1 MKVNVASEW
10 LNSCSGCEI
19 SIIDM
24 GERLLDVLEVA
35 DIVHLP
41 ALMDSKYFGQLG
53 DGTHLS
59 IPKADVGIIS
69 GSIRNKEHLEVA
81 LEMRK
86 QCDTIIALGTCA
98 THGGIPSLSNSYD
111 NEETLDRYYTTEST
125 DTDRGENE
133 INKIAD
139 QTASAQIQPAS
150 ERSKG
155 ANRYPSKDIPA
166 LLDSCYALDEKIK
179 VDIYL
184 PGCPPHPDHIFHALI
199 ALVKGEAL
207 KLPDKSVCDT
217 CPTIREGKGQLKA
230 LRRFLE
236 APHYGEPGEPLDK
249 MRCLL
254 EQGFLCMGPVT
265 RGGCGGDGP
274 NSGTCK
280 NDSDG
285 SKEENDME
293 NNARQSAPPRCIS
306 ARVPCRGCYGP
317 VRHEGNQRLDMLNA
331 LVSNGIDIK
340 SLPESTSLLRFSG
353 GHGMLR
359 PKFKKKDK

>member
-24 GERLLDVLEVA
+24 GERLLDILKVA

-53 DGTHLS
+53 DGTKLT

-69 GSIRNKEHLEVA
+69 GSIRNEEHVEVA
-81 LEMRK
+81 EEMRR
-86 QCDTIIALGTCA
+86 QCNIIIALGTCA
-98 THGGIPSLSNSYD
+98 THGGIPSLTNSFH
-111 NEETLDRYYTTEST
+111 NEETLDRYYNTEST
-125 DTDRGENE
+125 DIEENRGSGHQS
-133 INKIAD
+133 IN
-139 QTASAQIQPAS
+139 SS
-150 ERSKG
+150 V
-155 ANRYPSKDIPA
+155 NYPSKGIPE

-184 PGCPPHPDHIFHALI
+184 PGCPPHPDHIFN
-199 ALVKGEAL
+199 ALVAL
-207 KLPDKSVCDT
+207 VQGSELTLPDKSVCDT
-217 CPTIREGKGQLKA
+217 CPTVREGKGKIKQ

-236 APHYGEPGEPLDK
+236 APKYGAPGEPLDK

-265 RGGCGGDGP
+265 RGGCGGDG
-274 NSGTCK
+274 TL
-280 NDSDG
+280 
-285 SKEENDME
+285 
-293 NNARQSAPPRCIS
+293 PRCIS

-317 VRHEGNQRLDMLNA
+317 VKHEGNQRLDMLNA
-331 LVSNGIDIK
+331 LVSNGINIK
-340 SLPESTSLLRFSG
+340 SMPETISLLRFSG

-359 PKFKKKDK
+359 PKLKTKEI